1 MIAFDDGDGAARLEQ
16 PIENHERL
24 DRPREVLEDEA
35 DEDVVEGL
43 GAERQSE
50 DVRVLELDVGEPG

>member
-1 MIAFDDGDGAARLEQ
+1 MVAFDDRDRAARLEQ
-16 PIENHERL
+16 AIENRERL
-24 DRPREVLEDEA
+24 DRPRQMLEDEA

-50 DVRVLELDVGEPG
+50 DVRVLELDVGQAG